1 LLKFWKKGNI
11 LLSKPNILL
20 LTIDTLRPD
29 RLGCY
34 GFAPSITPNIDRL
47 AENGIQFTQAIT
59 GGSWTQAAFPVM
71 LTSTYASMYGGC
83 LGPLAAD
90 RPSPINALKE
100 GGYTTAGFST
110 SPLLSRSYGYERSF
124 DDYIDLDPGE
134 KDPWLRTVKGGHN
147 LLKQPITHYLAGLM
161 GIRTRPAKIYASA
174 AELTDQICDWIGN
187 SNDPFFI
194 WGHYMDVHWP
204 YHLENSLTDPS
215 KIAQAWKDVVHLYN
229 ANWKDER
236 ITSAQRDHYIDLY
249 EKAVSYTDF
258 HLGRLFDFLNMSGL
272 DQNTIIVLVSDHGE
286 EFLEHGRWGHWEDN
300 LYDEIL
306 KVPLL
311 IHLPGMPEGIVISE
325 QVRTLDLMP
334 TILELTECSSPEG
347 LKGMSLLPLWSGNA
361 DKFQPSVAIS
371 EMWRDSWHIIAIRN
385 EKYKY
390 IWDNKRTDEPWL
402 FDLEVDG
409 GEERNLS
416 PDLPGVVDEFRH
428 YVDEVLEE
436 MERTKSDLHTAP
448 ELDDEMLN
456 RLRDLG
462 YVQ

>member
-1 LLKFWKKGNI
+1 M
-11 LLSKPNILL
+11 SKPNIIL

-34 GFAPSITPNIDRL
+34 GFTPSVTPNIDRL
-47 AENGIQFTQAIT
+47 AESGIIFTQAIT

-83 LGPLAAD
+83 LGLLALD

-134 KDPWLRTVKGGHN
+134 KDPWLRNVKGGHN
-147 LLKQPITHYLAGLM
+147 LLKQPFTHYLADLM
-161 GIRTRPAKIYASA
+161 GIRTRPAKIYTSA
-174 AELTDQICDWIGN
+174 AELTDQMCDWIGN
-187 SNDPFFI
+187 SGGPFFI

-204 YHLENSLTDPS
+204 YHLEDSLTDPS
-215 KIAQAWKDVVHLYN
+215 KIAQAWKDVVHLHN
-229 ANWKDER
+229 VNWKDEQ
-236 ITSAQRDHYIDLY
+236 ITSAQKDHYIDLY
-249 EKAVSYTDF
+249 EKAVSYTDY
-258 HLGRLFDFLNMSGL
+258 HLGRLFDFLKMTGM

-311 IHLPGMPEGIVISE
+311 IHLPGLTESIMISE

-334 TILELTECSSPEG
+334 TILELSGCSSPEG
-347 LKGMSLLPLWSGNA
+347 LKGMSLAPLWSGNTEIFHSSA
-361 DKFQPSVAIS
+361 AIS
-371 EMWRDSWHIIAIRN
+371 EMWRESWHIIAIRN
-385 EKYKY
+385 GKYKY
-390 IWDNKRTDEPWL
+390 IWDNKRTDGPLL
-402 FDLEVDG
+402 FDLEVDR

-416 PDLPGVVDEFRH
+416 TDLPNVVDEFHH

-436 MERTKSDLHTAP
+436 MERTKSELRAAP